1 MNETYEQDVIT
12 KARYLSPAIDE
23 YFANQEYKRF
33 TGDEAAKEEVTDR
46 YLLHVALELLF
57 TEVKEMGI
65 EADLNVDDFIESPAE
80 LSTLF
85 AIRDKFDKDHLYQ
98 TLKNLSDESFSS
110 FQDAYESIQLPED
123 LYLELAPWLAR
134 LFSEDAQWRLIDLSV
149 TRWYSTEDFG
159 HHLTEIMTK
168 LLEKTDWNKSVVNDT
183 NLDSIAKFLNL
194 MKIRRDTI
202 TVYIKKICK
211 LYPDDLNPDVLAK
224 MIKNYDIQKLDHDQL
239 PLFATYNDIHPKEEP
254 PFLKKH
260 HLEVNHHVEYWEGKW
275 KNHQKYNTP
284 MPKYTKEIAVMLVVS
299 LVLDHLSPR
308 QMQNHIKP
316 LQDIVDRDGYEFTV
330 ALTKLDYDKFL
341 KGE

>member
-1 MNETYEQDVIT
+1 MNETYEQDVIA
-12 KARYLSPAIDE
+12 KARYLSPDIDE

-46 YLLHVALELLF
+46 YLLNVALELVF
-57 TEVKEMGI
+57 NEVKEIGI
-65 EADLNVDDFIESPAE
+65 EADLNVDDFIENPAE

-85 AIRDKFDKDHLYQ
+85 AIREKFDKDNLYE

-123 LYLELAPWLAR
+123 LFLELAPWFAR
-134 LFSEDAQWRLIDLSV
+134 LFPEDKQWRLIDFAV

-159 HHLTEIMTK
+159 HHLTKIMTK
-168 LLEKTDWNKSVVNDT
+168 LIEKTDRNKAVVNDT
-183 NLDSIAKFLNL
+183 NLDSISRFLNL

-202 TVYIKKICK
+202 TVYIKELCK
-211 LYPDDLNPDVLAK
+211 LYPDDLNWDILAK
-224 MIKNYDIQKLDHDQL
+224 MIRNYDIQKLNNDQL

-299 LVLDHLSPR
+299 LVLDDLSAR
-308 QMQNHIKP
+308 QMQNRIKP
-316 LQDIVDRDGYEFTV
+316 LKDIVDRDGYEFTV
-330 ALTKLDYDKFL
+330 ALTKLDYTKFM
-341 KGE
+341 KG